1 MKKWTYEAGRQ
12 SDGSVVATINI
23 ECEGAIQPFPLHH
36 FVLHSPTGFEMGW
49 NGSGPADLAYSILI
63 HWFLSYKF
71 SLEEA
76 QEEAQAHHQ
85 EFKRAFV
92 AKERD
97 HLVISDSDIEKW
109 WIGQEEKVEAARAI

>member
-1 MKKWTYEAGRQ
+1 MKKWTYEAKRQ
-12 SDGSVVATINI
+12 DGDVVATVRI
-23 ECEGAIQPFPLHH
+23 EHEDTDSEYFPLHH